1 MTEITGLVLAGQAIM
16 AVAVYVWIALALSA
30 VFRKAGEQPGKAWVP
45 VLNAWVLF
53 VLAGMRGWWS
63 VVVAGAV
70 AVGAAVSI
78 GLGGVFGAAA
88 LEASFEGDT
97 AGAQSALLMATLIPG
112 VVWLAVLAFAFVLH
126 IRQQIALNARFGLGT
141 GSIVLGVLL
150 FPVWASIVGW
160 GSARWLGDRPS
171 GHPAPG
177 QAAPAPAAPVVP
189 PLADFSS
196 RPAGTSPFATTSAPF
211 AASPAPASAP
221 PFLTPEPPV
230 VEPPAP
236 ATAAAD
242 APPPSAAPPGGNPWA
257 PPVPSAPPAIGS
269 PVAPAAPSPGV
280 PDAGAGSGSETGEH
294 TVIVDRRATTWSLLL
309 PGGAQATLT
318 GSAAVLGRNPVAP
331 AHAPHA
337 QPVAIDDVTRTVS
350 KTHALLSRSE
360 AGWTISDLS
369 STNGVFVGPTA
380 DTATEVVGAAEV
392 DGPFFLGD
400 AAIVLRRD
408 S

>member
-30 VFRKAGEQPGKAWVP
+30 VFRKAGEGPGKAWVP

-70 AVGAAVSI
+70 AVGAGVSI

-88 LEASFEGDT
+88 LEASFAGDT

-112 VVWLAVLAFAFVLH
+112 LVWLAVLAFAFVLH

-171 GHPAPG
+171 GAPAPG
-177 QAAPAPAAPVVP
+177 ESAPAPAGPVVP

-211 AASPAPASAP
+211 AAGPTPASAP

-230 VEPPAP
+230 GEPSAP
-236 ATAAAD
+236 LTAAAGG
-242 APPPSAAPPGGNPWA
+242 PSPFGGNPWA
-257 PPVPSAPPAIGS
+257 PPAPSAPPATGT
-269 PVAPAAPSPGV
+269 PVAPSPRV
-280 PDAGAGSGSETGEH
+280 PDAGAGPGSETGEH

>member
-30 VFRKAGEQPGKAWVP
+30 AFRKAGEQPGKAWVP

-63 VVVAGAV
+63 VVVAGAI
-70 AVGAAVSI
+70 AVGAGVSI

-112 VVWLAVLAFAFVLH
+112 VVWLAVLAFAVVLH

-160 GSARWLGDRPS
+160 GSARWLGDRPAGAPAS
-171 GHPAPG
+171 GAP
-177 QAAPAPAAPVVP
+177 APAPAAPIVP
-189 PLADFSS
+189 PLADFSA

-211 AASPAPASAP
+211 ASGPAPASAT
-221 PFLTPEPPV
+221 PFLTPDAPV
-230 VEPPAP
+230 APSAPDTMAAGGPPPA
-236 ATAAAD
+236 
-242 APPPSAAPPGGNPWA
+242 APIGGNPWA
-257 PPVPSAPPAIGS
+257 PPVPSAPPATV
-269 PVAPAAPSPGV
+269 PVAPAPGV
-280 PDAGAGSGSETGEH
+280 PGAGTGSGSETGEH

-380 DTATEVVGAAEV
+380 DAATEVVGTAEV